1 MGRRHVSIH
10 KSSNMHYL
18 LFLAM
23 AMAAMADS
31 KRLELMEADSEPA
44 SVVGPAA
51 IWARKKREADSEP
64 ASVVGPEVYWARKKR
79 EADSEPAS
87 VVGPAPNW
95 ARKKREAD
103 FEPASVVGPAA
114 I

>member
-1 MGRRHVSIH
+1 MGYKTVHLMSLDRRHVTIH
-10 KSSNMHYL
+10 KSSNMHYW
-18 LFLAM
+18 LFLVM

-64 ASVVGPEVYWARKKR
+64 ASVVGPAAIWARKKR
-79 EADSEPAS
+79 EADSEPAA
-87 VVGPAPNW
+87 VVAP
-95 ARKKREAD
+95 D
-103 FEPASVVGPAA
+103 TF
-114 I
+114 